1 VEEDLLDLLV
11 GHLMVNFTLDLV
23 VEEEVLLQVL
33 IIMDQLLEENLL
45 WVVVHLVLL

>member
-1 VEEDLLDLLV
+1 
-11 GHLMVNFTLDLV
+11 MVNFTLDLV